1 MKTILLTSIF
11 CLLNLISFSQDTLFF
26 KNAGK
31 LEVIVK
37 EVSPTEIQY
46 KKFEMPDGP
55 MYIVN
60 RSDIEKIV
68 YKNGYTEILKPSTP
82 PATASADTPSQ
93 ELTVYNQPV
102 SVNYD
107 KINYADTKRR
117 QSALVDLVL
126 RHPDPKRRDPLMSA
140 AANLRRM
147 KVHQDGTRTGAII
160 FGGVAIA
167 GTLLYTTIY
176 TFSSGNTNGLEV
188 FAVPPVLF
196 GAAGVALG
204 AVSISINANLKK
216 KRHEFVRAYNE

>member
-60 RSDIEKIV
+60 RGDIEKIV
-68 YKNGYTEILKPSTP
+68 YKNGYTEILKPSAA
-82 PATASADTPSQ
+82 PATAAADAPSQ

-107 KINYADTKRR
+107 KISYADTKRR
-117 QSALVDLVL
+117 QSALIDLVL

-140 AANLRRM
+140 AASLRRM

-160 FGGVAIA
+160 FGGIAVA

-176 TFSSGNTNGLEV
+176 TFSSGSTNGLEV

-196 GAAGVALG
+196 GTAGVVLG
-204 AVSISINANLKK
+204 AVSISINANLKR